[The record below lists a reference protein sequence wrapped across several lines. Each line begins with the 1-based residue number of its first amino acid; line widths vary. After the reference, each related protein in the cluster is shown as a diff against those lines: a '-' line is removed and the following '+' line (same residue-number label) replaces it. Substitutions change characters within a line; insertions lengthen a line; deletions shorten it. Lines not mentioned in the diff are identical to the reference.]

1 MVRLCFQKCSTDS
14 VRIQTKIAVA
24 VALLGAAS
32 MAQAVSIT
40 FGGCKPSDASGQTT
54 CVAGA
59 TVVNFN
65 GSLGGLPA
73 GYTSTGGAGG
83 TVVTGT
89 ASQFAQPGGATS
101 DLTPYLS
108 TPSPGNNA
116 VGEVTAV
123 IGGNYNYF
131 GLYWGS
137 MDAYNTLSFYNAQG
151 TEIAS
156 LTGAQVIAQGVAL
169 GNQTAAGS
177 NQYVNFWFGGQTFD
191 KVVFDST
198 NFAFESD
205 NHAYANVPE
214 PATLGLLGL
223 GLAGVGFMRRRK
235 AS

>member
-1 MVRLCFQKCSTDS
+1 M
-14 VRIQTKIAVA
+14 RIQTKFAVA
-24 VALLGAAS
+24 AALLGAAT
-32 MAQAVSIT
+32 MAQAASIT
-40 FGGCKPSDASGQTT
+40 FGGCNPSDASGQTT

-65 GSLGGLPA
+65 GALGGLPG

-89 ASQFAQPGGATS
+89 SSQFAQPGGAGS
-101 DLTPYLS
+101 DLTPYLT
-108 TPSPGNNA
+108 TPAPGNNA

-151 TEIAS
+151 TEVAM
-156 LTGAQVIAQGVAL
+156 LTGAQVIAAGTAL

-177 NQYVNFWFGGQTFD
+177 NQYVNFWFGNQTFD

-223 GLAGVGFMRRRK
+223 GLAGIGLMRRRK
-235 AS
+235 AR